1 MASIPDIDNQETQ
14 EWLDALNA
22 VIETEGVERAHFLI
36 ESMIDQARRSGA
48 NLPYKATTAYVNT
61 IPTHLQQR
69 HPGNPDMERRI
80 RALIRWNAIMTVLRA
95 NEKSPGV
102 GGHIASFQSA
112 ATLYDVGFNHF
123 FRAANDK
130 FQGDLVY
137 FQGHSSP
144 GVYARAFLEGRISED
159 QLRLKKLEFAHAI
172 SPLENPMSIRGL
184 RKDIARLKTE
194 LKKKELGI

>member
-22 VIETEGVERAHFLI
+22 VIEIEGVERAHFLI

-95 NEKSPGV
+95 NEKSPAWEV
-102 GGHIASFQSA
+102 TLRVSNQQRLYMMLASTISLGQPMINSKA
-112 ATLYDVGFNHF
+112 ILCTSKVTHL
-123 FRAANDK
+123 
-130 FQGDLVY
+130 LV
-137 FQGHSSP
+137 FMQE
-144 GVYARAFLEGRISED
+144 RF
-159 QLRLKKLEFAHAI
+159 
-172 SPLENPMSIRGL
+172 
-184 RKDIARLKTE
+184 
-194 LKKKELGI
+194 

>member
-48 NLPYKATTAYVNT
+48 NLPYNATTAYLNT

-80 RALIRWNAIMTVLRA
+80 RALIRWNAVMTVLRA

-130 FQGDLVY
+130 FQGDLIY

-144 GVYARAFLEGRISED
+144 GVYARAYLEGRINEE
-159 QLRLKKLEFAHAI
+159 QLSNFR
-172 SPLENPMSIRGL
+172 M
-184 RKDIARLKTE
+184 
-194 LKKKELGI
+194 

>member
-95 NEKSPGV
+95 NENHLV
-102 GGHIASFQSA
+102 WAAILQAS
-112 ATLYDVGFNHF
+112 N
-123 FRAANDK
+123 R
-130 FQGDLVY
+130 
-137 FQGHSSP
+137 
-144 GVYARAFLEGRISED
+144 
-159 QLRLKKLEFAHAI
+159 LRLYMMWALTISLE
-172 SPLENPMSIRGL
+172 L
-184 RKDIARLKTE
+184 RMINSKGT
-194 LKKKELGI
+194 